1 MMMLTDQDK
10 ATLRANH
17 EIEIANIAAHGE
29 AKTFS
34 LVPPCRFVDK
44 PSGIAWLLISLDER
58 DQYPMLSG
66 LSFFGQ
72 HVVFFEALKLEDFE
86 TGSGWMTCKPE
97 RDESFKS
104 SKPLLAY
111 WTKAHAKVA

>member
-1 MMMLTDQDK
+1 MLTDEDK
-10 ATLRANH
+10 AALRANH
-17 EIEIANIAAHGE
+17 EIEVANIAAHGE
-29 AKTFS
+29 AKTFK

-44 PSGIAWLLISLDER
+44 PSGISWILISLDER

-66 LSFFGQ
+66 LSFFGPG

-86 TGSGWMTCKPE
+86 TGTGWMTCKPE

-104 SKPLLAY
+104 TEPLLSY
-111 WTKAHAKVA
+111 WMAAHKAEVA